1 MGIIILPFI
10 LIALIAFIISVVI
23 LFKSLLKKELNPKN
37 FLIGTITSISIYFL
51 IFMDY
56 KTSESSYALGTY
68 FMFPFF
74 LILIPFTGG
83 IILKII
89 NKPKTIEISNSLFTS
104 VILSGLFMVLFSKY
118 TFGIIEYLGISK
130 HY

>member
-51 IFMDY
+51 IFLDY
-56 KTSESSYALGTY
+56 KTR
-68 FMFPFF
+68 
-74 LILIPFTGG
+74 
-83 IILKII
+83 
-89 NKPKTIEISNSLFTS
+89 
-104 VILSGLFMVLFSKY
+104 
-118 TFGIIEYLGISK
+118 
-130 HY
+130 